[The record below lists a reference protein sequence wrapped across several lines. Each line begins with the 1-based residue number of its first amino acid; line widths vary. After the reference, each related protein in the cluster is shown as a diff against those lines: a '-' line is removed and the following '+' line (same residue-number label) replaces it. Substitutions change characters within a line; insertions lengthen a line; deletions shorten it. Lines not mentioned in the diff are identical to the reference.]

1 MGDIK
6 ERRNGQKDETKAKR
20 RNKRRCE
27 KSRPAIARRHEG
39 GIKRGKSVSFE
50 TRGLSIGRETQNCT
64 AGFSI
69 FSKLDRD
76 KERGKREGLAEES
89 PLLRDRTN
97 CGTGPQEAPDAGLLK
112 KKQDWGSQFLTHLM
126 SNARKLQW
134 LRRYSSTSA
143 NNIFR

>member
-6 ERRNGQKDETKAKR
+6 KRRNGQKDETKVKR

-27 KSRPAIARRHEG
+27 KSRPAIARRYEG
-39 GIKRGKSVSFE
+39 GIKRGKSVSVE
-50 TRGLSIGRETQNCT
+50 TRELSIGREMQNCT
-64 AGFSI
+64 AGFLI
-69 FSKLDRD
+69 FSRLDRD

-89 PLLRDRTN
+89 LLLRDRTN

-112 KKQDWGSQFLTHLM
+112 KKKRNWGSQFLTHLM

-134 LRRYSSTSA
+134 LRRFSSTKCE
-143 NNIFR
+143 